1 MVLSIFSRYSCRKFS
16 EKPVTEEQL
25 TAIARAGMC
34 APTARN
40 ERPWEFLIVRS
51 KEGRKKIAEASPYAE
66 SCLEA
71 QAVII
76 ALANSRR
83 ISQDSPWWI
92 QDMSACVENMLL
104 EITELGLGG
113 VWLGMY
119 PRQDRVNAIVKAFE
133 LEPEMIPFAAVPV
146 GYPDKKYIGKERFE
160 SERIRWEQ
168 VKSK

>member
-1 MVLSIFSRYSCRKFS
+1 MSESIFSRYSCRKFS

-76 ALANSRR
+76 AAGKQQEN
-83 ISQDSPWWI
+83 ISGQSVVDS
-92 QDMSACVENMLL
+92 
-104 EITELGLGG
+104 
-113 VWLGMY
+113 
-119 PRQDRVNAIVKAFE
+119 
-133 LEPEMIPFAAVPV
+133 
-146 GYPDKKYIGKERFE
+146 GYERLCGKYA
-160 SERIRWEQ
+160 S
-168 VKSK
+168 

>member
-1 MVLSIFSRYSCRKFS
+1 MSESIFSRYSCRKFS

-83 ISQDSPWWI
+83 ICFLRLQSL
-92 QDMSACVENMLL
+92 AL
-104 EITELGLGG
+104 EESGLECI
-113 VWLGMY
+113 
-119 PRQDRVNAIVKAFE
+119 RVRT
-133 LEPEMIPFAAVPV
+133 
-146 GYPDKKYIGKERFE
+146 G
-160 SERIRWEQ
+160 
-168 VKSK
+168 